1 MTAPLPYPYI
11 VVRCDLAIDGVDA
24 HAVRQVSRDVWF
36 EHPAGRALVEKELR
50 FTAAQHIVEKLTPP
64 VYEVNPD
71 TLRAE
76 ESTIS
81 RAEALRLAEA
91 HGKALLTIA
100 DRLRAAGENYAVTDA
115 YRAVETVHALV
126 EKLAG
131 DEGRLPVRPG
141 NMTTT

>member
-1 MTAPLPYPYI
+1 MTNPLPYI

-24 HAVRQVSRDVWF
+24 HAVRHVSRDVWF
-36 EHPAGRALVEKELR
+36 EHPDVRALVEKELR
-50 FTAAQHIVEKLTPP
+50 FTAAQHIVEKLAPP

-81 RAEALRLAEA
+81 RAEALRLAEG
-91 HGKALLTIA
+91 HGKALRAVA
-100 DRLRAAGENYAVTDA
+100 DRLHAAGENYAVTDA
-115 YRAVETVHALV
+115 NRAVDAVRALV

-141 NMTTT
+141 DEESA